1 MFIPGAD
8 IADPEDLSSQAKTFA
23 SSSHDGTWG
32 KPQGK
37 MPVTEGSFL
46 TFPGLEGKQPK
57 LVVEAERPCT
67 MHGTWYI
74 SPLPNRFCLGQE
86 ASLWQTEIIP
96 GRNELSLPVPA
107 GGGNRFC
114 TLALEACEGVS
125 ILCAE
130 REREG
135 FLCGRK
141 DSPVY
146 LEPMLAYPEETS
158 LYKPER
164 VLEFPNRPWN
174 APNQWKAAREDQKPW
189 MELYW
194 QQPISIRQI
203 RLFLDPSL
211 NEELPSSRAKYWQES
226 HHFVPRT
233 DMPPALIR
241 NAAVLALGE
250 NGAWKEIGRLR
261 DNCQRLVVLDVS
273 VSAQAIRLQV
283 EQTWGG
289 APAVYHIGV
298 YSENNG

>member
-1 MFIPGAD
+1 
-8 IADPEDLSSQAKTFA
+8 
-23 SSSHDGTWG
+23 
-32 KPQGK
+32 
-37 MPVTEGSFL
+37 
-46 TFPGLEGKQPK
+46 
-57 LVVEAERPCT
+57 
-67 MHGTWYI
+67 
-74 SPLPNRFCLGQE
+74 
-86 ASLWQTEIIP
+86 
-96 GRNELSLPVPA
+96 
-107 GGGNRFC
+107 
-114 TLALEACEGVS
+114 
-125 ILCAE
+125 
-130 REREG
+130 
-135 FLCGRK
+135 
-141 DSPVY
+141 
-146 LEPMLAYPEETS
+146 MLAYPEETS

-174 APNQWKAAREDQKPW
+174 APNQWKAAREDRKPW
-189 MELYW
+189 LELHW
-194 QQPISIRQI
+194 QQPISICRI

-226 HHFVPRT
+226 HHFVPRA

-289 APAVYHIGV
+289 PPAVYHIGV